1 MHYIAYH
8 ILNIDVEL
16 EVDVNA
22 LREMLTINLTTTFAL
37 NLVLLQSFTT
47 TVYLKRK
54 CANMINETVW
64 SNRSH
69 RKRCKITYL
78 QSLFCSLKAVELWV
92 IRKSCQMGCKITVQM
107 RQKRKTIANIFI
119 KTSPIFTIDSMKST
133 VDHVGYQ
140 LPMQLP
146 QIKINPVTSTVR
158 RKYGDSQATKLTA
171 KR

>member
-54 CANMINETVW
+54 CANMINETV
-64 SNRSH
+64 
-69 RKRCKITYL
+69 
-78 QSLFCSLKAVELWV
+78 
-92 IRKSCQMGCKITVQM
+92 
-107 RQKRKTIANIFI
+107 
-119 KTSPIFTIDSMKST
+119 
-133 VDHVGYQ
+133 
-140 LPMQLP
+140 
-146 QIKINPVTSTVR
+146 
-158 RKYGDSQATKLTA
+158 
-171 KR
+171 